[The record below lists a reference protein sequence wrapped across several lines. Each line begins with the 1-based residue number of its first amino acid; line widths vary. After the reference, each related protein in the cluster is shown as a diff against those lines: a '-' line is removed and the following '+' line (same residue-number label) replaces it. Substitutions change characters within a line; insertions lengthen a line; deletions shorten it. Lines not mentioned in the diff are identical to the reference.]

1 MADDVAGFLASI
13 KTQESHGNYTDYNP
27 DSGAAG
33 AYGFMPDTW
42 NNYKGYSSAHL
53 APPAIQDE
61 RARMDVERLY
71 ATFGDWR
78 KVALAWYGG
87 SKAVNYSAEALNRKQ
102 GGGKYPSLNEYAA
115 EVVGRMG
122 GGGGI
127 TATGQVATVTTQA
140 LASGTQ
146 KTPIP
151 GIDPK
156 LPIEDQITAL
166 AYSQHGS
173 VLAPFINDPE
183 IRAILRRYVN
193 GEIDD
198 DTMVGLVM
206 QTNVYRTT
214 DLNHRKWQD
223 LKASDPATAAKTL
236 EQSKFAIA
244 RTAETLGY
252 QMKPEDIDF
261 LAERVIYDG
270 LSTDQVRSLI
280 VGHFAMTGGGDAGAA
295 YSTVN
300 NALGNW
306 MVRVDEATKQQWA
319 TDILMGRLDESTLT
333 AHLRNVN
340 STQFPGMAAA
350 LQQNPNLTPQAYVSP
365 IRSSIAQ
372 TLEINPQDV
381 DFMDPKWSGLVNY
394 YDPNSKAYR
403 ALTTPEIEQRLKTD
417 KTYGWDYTKNSMD
430 ARAGFVLNMA
440 QVMGRR
446 PSLT

>member
-1 MADDVAGFLASI
+1 MADDLGSFLAAL
-13 KTQESHGNYTDYNP
+13 KAQESGGNYQARNP
-27 DSGAAG
+27 SGASG
-33 AYGFMPDTW
+33 AYQFMPGTW
-42 NNYKGYSSAHL
+42 ANYKGYANAAD

-61 RARMDVERLY
+61 KARQLAQSYFDQ
-71 ATFGDWR
+71 FGDWGS
-78 KVALAWYGG
+78 VAKAWYAGPG
-87 SKAVNYSAEALNRKQ
+87 FASKSQTAAQ
-102 GGGKYPSLNEYAA
+102 GDYPSIQSYANQ
-115 EVVGRMG
+115 VVSRMG
-122 GGGGI
+122 GT

-198 DTMVGLVM
+198 DTMVGLVQ

-300 NALGNW
+300 DALGNW

-319 TDILMGRLDESTLT
+319 TDILMGRLDEATLT

-417 KTYGWDYTKNSMD
+417 KTYGWDYTKNAMD

>member
-1 MADDVAGFLASI
+1 MADDLGSFLAATKS
-13 KTQESHGNYTDYNP
+13 KESGGSYTAYNP
-27 DSGAAG
+27 DSGTSG
-33 AYGFMPDTW
+33 AYQYKNSTW
-42 NNYKGYSSAHL
+42 GNYKGYARAMD
-53 APPAIQDE
+53 APPTIQDE
-61 RARMDVERLY
+61 KARIDAQALYDRFGNWRDV
-71 ATFGDWR
+71 AI
-78 KVALAWYGG
+78 AWYGG
-87 SKAVNYSAEALNRKQ
+87 PGAVSLANKNASQ
-102 GGGKYPSLNEYAA
+102 GEYPTINAYANDI
-115 EVVGRMG
+115 VKRMG
-122 GGGGI
+122 GGGT
-127 TATGQVATVTTQA
+127 TATGQVGTVTTQA
-140 LASGTQ
+140 TATGTQ
-146 KTPIP
+146 QTPLP

-166 AYSQHGS
+166 AYSQHGD
-173 VLAPFINDPE
+173 VLAPFIHDPE
-183 IRAILRRYVN
+183 IRAILKRYVN
-193 GEIDD
+193 REIDEA
-198 DTMVGLVM
+198 TMVGLVQ
-206 QTNVYRTT
+206 QTNVFRTT
-214 DLNHRKWQD
+214 DLSHRKWAD
-223 LKASDPATAAKTL
+223 LKASDPATAAKSL
-236 EQSKFAIA
+236 EQSKFSIT

-261 LAERVIYDG
+261 LAERVIADG
-270 LSTDQVRSLI
+270 LSTDQVRQLI

-295 YSTVN
+295 YSSVN

-306 MVRVDEATKQQWA
+306 MVRVDEGTKQQWV
-319 TDILMGRLDESTLT
+319 TDMMMGRLTEETLT

-340 STQFPGMAAA
+340 AAQFPGMATA

-372 TLEINPQDV
+372 TLEMNPQDV

-417 KTYGWDYTKNSMD
+417 KTYGWDYTKNAMD